1 MKERCHSHRVV
12 HAVVD
17 ELCTAATSLG
27 IDSVITRAVIEE
39 RIYLFGYVAR
49 ECLALDEDFVMKL
62 FSELEQTV
70 RGMDSLPALTRL
82 VSEKAG
88 ATTRHDLRYYV
99 PVLDNPSRCHD
110 RIASAF
116 VSRRMH
122 EGIYAIKNEE
132 QHLWRRYLRGFFPE
146 PATYRGHLSGMEMH
160 EVLKRGGK
168 IHTIQLSAHP
178 GTGQTQIFD
187 VKKSKKLY
195 FFDPKTLSKAELSK
209 GPYNVART
217 GAYHNFGDS
226 IYEPRR
232 LHPVNGQGIVTVFKK
247 LELLETA
254 LNNRRVIQR
263 CLQSV
268 RVVFAVP
275 NSEENKVESKQP
287 IRWNPFA
294 NFENVDF
301 IPDVGPVETNQL
313 KAANVRT
320 VRGLRRAGDAPSTQ
334 QRTFFSPEVLTR
346 YTAIL
351 KSFDERQK
359 SIESMLTKIPQYV
372 WKT

>member
-1 MKERCHSHRVV
+1 MTEA
-12 HAVVD
+12 AVDNACILDGGTEEVGLVNPCSMD
-17 ELCTAATSLG
+17 ISSIAYNVNSG
-27 IDSVITRAVIEE
+27 SV
-39 RIYLFGYVAR
+39 
-49 ECLALDEDFVMKL
+49 
-62 FSELEQTV
+62 
-70 RGMDSLPALTRL
+70 DSLSSLRISRSIPTWRL
-82 VSEKAG
+82 S
-88 ATTRHDLRYYV
+88 LR
-99 PVLDNPSRCHD
+99 
-110 RIASAF
+110 
-116 VSRRMH
+116 
-122 EGIYAIKNEE
+122 
-132 QHLWRRYLRGFFPE
+132 
-146 PATYRGHLSGMEMH
+146 
-160 EVLKRGGK
+160 LKM
-168 IHTIQLSAHP
+168 
-178 GTGQTQIFD
+178 
-187 VKKSKKLY
+187 
-195 FFDPKTLSKAELSK
+195 
-209 GPYNVART
+209 
-217 GAYHNFGDS
+217 
-226 IYEPRR
+226 
-232 LHPVNGQGIVTVFKK
+232 
-247 LELLETA
+247 
-254 LNNRRVIQR
+254 R

-275 NSEENKVESKQP
+275 ISEENKVESKQP